1 MIKLVKMLRMK
12 YNQTFINKIIPL
24 HCPNKG
30 RVGKHRRRIF
40 VKNMWSFLKKYS

>member
-12 YNQTFINKIIPL
+12 YNQTFINKII
-24 HCPNKG
+24 PNKG